1 MHCRNCEYALWNLTT
16 RECPECGTAFRPSE
30 YEFVPQSVRFC
41 CPHCDHPYYGTGKKG
56 HVEPQSFACLRC
68 GQPVSMDDMVL
79 RPGLGVEEQL
89 TRPDTMPWLDR
100 GVRGRVRAWFQMIGK
115 GLTAPGQ
122 LINATP
128 PDSPVL
134 QAWVFALICT
144 TIFIIPG
151 SSMHVFYGLMFAAG
165 FGGAGLGGAGLGWA
179 TLPVYGL
186 AILAGVVVCS
196 MLVVLLWTLVAHGV
210 LRVTGRVE
218 HGYRRTCH
226 ALLYSTGA
234 NVFTA
239 VPCFGILVGS
249 AWWAVSAI
257 LMLRRAQGVSG
268 TRAAFAAGAL
278 PGLALAGW
286 FGMYALAFILPMTAM
301 TRTGPGFAGPPG
313 SPGYQTGA
321 INTSLMTYRSQQG
334 GDPQHAIELALT
346 QSANMVT
353 GAGSTAFFCDPSSK
367 TTAADVPVG
376 DDTLAGF
383 DNASRATQ
391 LSTVGKVVE
400 AVPEGIVAH
409 RLGDFVFTYH
419 GTSGAWDR
427 QLWSIVMLA
436 DPDVNGPPK
445 GTDLVV
451 IGTADMGVTQTTAAE
466 LPALL
471 EKQNAYRATRGLGP
485 LPDLATVTHG
495 RPGVKK

>member
-1 MHCRNCEYALWNLTT
+1 MHCRNCDYALWNITS
-16 RECPECGTAFRPSE
+16 RECPECGTAFRPSD
-30 YEFVPQSVRFC
+30 YEFVPQSLRFC
-41 CPHCDHPYYGTGKKG
+41 CPHCDHPYFGTGDKG
-56 HVEPQSFACLRC
+56 HIEPQSFACLRC
-68 GQPVSMDDMVL
+68 GRPVSMDEMVL
-79 RPGLGVEEQL
+79 RPGLGVEEQF

-100 GVRGRVRAWFQMIGK
+100 RVRGRVRAWFQMIGK

-122 LINATP
+122 LITATP

-134 QAWVFALICT
+134 QAWVFALVCT

-151 SSMHVFYGLMFAAG
+151 SSLHLFFRFIFAVRSVM
-165 FGGAGLGGAGLGWA
+165 GGAGLGWA
-179 TLPVYGL
+179 TVPVYAL

-196 MLVVLLWTLVAHGV
+196 MLVVLLWTFVTHGV

-218 HGYRRTCH
+218 HGYRRTCQ
-226 ALLYSTGA
+226 ALLYSAGA

-239 VPCFGILVGS
+239 VPCFGLLVGS
-249 AWWAVSAI
+249 TWWAVSAI

-286 FGMYALAFILPMTAM
+286 FGMYVLAFILPMTAM
-301 TRTGPGFAGPPG
+301 ARIAPGLAG
-313 SPGYQTGA
+313 SPGYQTSA
-321 INTSLMTYRSQQG
+321 INSALMTYRSEQG
-334 GDPQHAIELALT
+334 GDPQHAIELVLT
-346 QSANMVT
+346 RSARMAA
-353 GAGSTAFFCDPSSK
+353 GAGSTSLFCDPSSK

-391 LSTVGKVVE
+391 LSTVGKVME

-419 GTSGAWDR
+419 GATGAWDP
-427 QLWSIVMLA
+427 QLWSVVMLA

-451 IGTADMGVTQTTAAE
+451 IGTAGMGMTETTAGE

-471 EKQNAYRATRGLGP
+471 KEQNAYRATLGLPP

-495 RPGVKK
+495 RPGVEE